1 VAFVDIKEIYK
12 VKSKMAKTFEQLG
25 LSAQLTKALAENGFK
40 APFPIQETAIPL
52 ILQGKDVVGQA
63 HTGTGKTAAFGLPIL
78 QQIKPGGS
86 VQVLILAPTR
96 ELAVQV
102 TDEINRFAK
111 YTGIKAVTIY
121 GGQSIN
127 LQLDKLRRGVQIIV
141 ATPGRLIDHIKQ
153 GSIILD
159 DVRFV
164 VLDEADR
171 MLDMGFIDDIKF
183 ILFYVNDDRQTCL
196 FSATM
201 PPEILRLAEEYM
213 RPNKTERIR
222 LNEEEI
228 TLETIDQSYLVVE
241 EREKFR
247 HLMDFIRTNQKAKSQ
262 TIVFAATKQR
272 ADRIAYKLRQEGFNA
287 VTIHGDLSQKQRDHA
302 MHKFKRGSEDI
313 LVATDIAARGIDV
326 PSVGN
331 VINYDVPEDPN
342 VYFHRIGRTARAGG
356 EGKAISLVSN
366 DRVSDFGRILAQ
378 TKLPIR
384 KLNDELG
391 VVVPVIA
398 QRQASFG
405 RGGGYWWRS
414 GGRSGG
420 GYGSRS
426 GGGYGS
432 RSGGGYGSRSGG
444 GYGSR
449 SGSYHNEHEGQ
460 RRYGSGDGGGG
471 SGGYRG
477 NSRSNSGYGR
487 DRRRSRYGSND
498 GYSGGSNNNN
508 Y

>member
-1 VAFVDIKEIYK
+1 MDIKEKYTK
-12 VKSKMAKTFEQLG
+12 VKWKMTKTFEELG
-25 LSAQLTKALAENGFK
+25 LSAQLTKALTENGFK

-78 QQIKPGGS
+78 QQIKPGGP

-111 YTGIKAVTIY
+111 YTGIKSVTIY

-127 LQLDKLRRGVQIIV
+127 LQLDKLRRGVQIVV

-183 ILFYVNDDRQTCL
+183 ILFYVNEDRQTYL

-201 PPEILRLAEEYM
+201 PPEILRLADEYM
-213 RPNKTERIR
+213 RQNKIEHVR

-241 EREKFR
+241 EREKFK
-247 HLMDFIRTNQKAKSQ
+247 HLTDFIRRNQNAKSQ

-272 ADRIAYKLRQEGFNA
+272 ADRLAYKLRQEGFSA
-287 VTIHGDLSQKQRDHA
+287 VTIHGDLSQKQRDNA
-302 MHKFKRGSEDI
+302 MHRFKRGAEDI

-326 PSVGN
+326 PAIGN

-342 VYFHRIGRTARAGG
+342 IYFHRIGRTARAWG
-356 EGKAISLVSN
+356 EGNAISLVSN
-366 DRVSDFGRILAQ
+366 DRVSDFERILAQ

-391 VVVPVIA
+391 IVVPVIA

-405 RGGGYWWRS
+405 RNGGYRWR
-414 GGRSGG
+414 G

-426 GGGYGS
+426 GYRNE
-432 RSGGGYGSRSGG
+432 RSGGGGG
-444 GYGSR
+444 
-449 SGSYHNEHEGQ
+449 GQ
-460 RRYGSGDGGGG
+460 RRYGSGGGR
-471 SGGYRG
+471 GGYG
-477 NSRSNSGYGR
+477 GYGHSRSQTGYGR
-487 DRRRSRYGSND
+487 DRRRGRY
-498 GYSGGSNNNN
+498 GYSGSSSSNN

>member
-1 VAFVDIKEIYK
+1 
-12 VKSKMAKTFEQLG
+12 MTKTFEELG
-25 LSAQLTKALAENGFK
+25 LSAQLTKALTENGFK
-40 APFPIQETAIPL
+40 TPFPIQETAIPL

-78 QQIKPGGS
+78 QQIKPGGP

-183 ILFYVNDDRQTCL
+183 ILFYVNEDRQTCL

-201 PPEILRLAEEYM
+201 PPEILRLADEYM
-213 RPNKTERIR
+213 RQNKIEHVR

-241 EREKFR
+241 EREKFK
-247 HLMDFIRTNQKAKSQ
+247 HLMDFIRRNQNAKSQ

-272 ADRIAYKLRQEGFNA
+272 ADRLAYKLRQEGFSA
-287 VTIHGDLSQKQRDHA
+287 VTIHGDLSQKQRDYA
-302 MHKFKRGSEDI
+302 MHKFKKGAEDI

-326 PSVGN
+326 PAIGN

-342 VYFHRIGRTARAGG
+342 LYFHRIGRTARAGG

-391 VVVPVIA
+391 VIVPVIA

-405 RGGGYWWRS
+405 RSGGYRP
-414 GGRSGG
+414 RG
-420 GYGSRS
+420 GYGSRN
-426 GGGYGS
+426 GY
-432 RSGGGYGSRSGG
+432 RNDYG
-444 GYGSR
+444 
-449 SGSYHNEHEGQ
+449 GQ
-460 RRYGSGDGGGG
+460 RRYGRGDGGGG
-471 SGGYRG
+471 SGGYGR
-477 NSRSNSGYGR
+477 SRTRPGYGR
-487 DRRRSRYGSND
+487 DRRRSRYGYN
-498 GYSGGSNNNN
+498 GGSSNNNN

>member
-1 VAFVDIKEIYK
+1 VAFVDIKQKIYK
-12 VKSKMAKTFEQLG
+12 VKRKMTKTFEELG

-78 QQIKPGGS
+78 QQIKPGGP

-111 YTGIKAVTIY
+111 YTGIKSVTIY

-183 ILFYVNDDRQTCL
+183 ILFYVNEDRQTCL
-196 FSATM
+196 FSATI
-201 PPEILRLAEEYM
+201 PPEITRLADEYM
-213 RPNKTERIR
+213 RQNKIEHVR

-241 EREKFR
+241 EREKFK
-247 HLMDFIRTNQKAKSQ
+247 HLMDFIRRNQNAKSQ

-272 ADRIAYKLRQEGFNA
+272 ADRLAYKLRQEGFSA
-287 VTIHGDLSQKQRDHA
+287 VTIHGDLSQKQRDYA
-302 MHKFKRGSEDI
+302 MHKFKKGAEDI

-326 PSVGN
+326 PAIGN

-342 VYFHRIGRTARAGG
+342 VYFHRIGRTARALG

-366 DRVSDFGRILAQ
+366 DRVSDFGRILAK

-391 VVVPVIA
+391 IVVPVIA

-405 RGGGYWWRS
+405 RSGGYRP
-414 GGRSGG
+414 RG
-420 GYGSRS
+420 GYGSRNGYRNEY
-426 GGGYGS
+426 GG
-432 RSGGGYGSRSGG
+432 
-444 GYGSR
+444 
-449 SGSYHNEHEGQ
+449 GQ
-460 RRYGSGDGGGG
+460 RRYGRGDGGGG
-471 SGGYRG
+471 SGGYGR
-477 NSRSNSGYGR
+477 SRTRPGYGR
-487 DRRRSRYGSND
+487 DRRRSRYG
-498 GYSGGSNNNN
+498 YSGSSSNNN

>member
-1 VAFVDIKEIYK
+1 
-12 VKSKMAKTFEQLG
+12 MAKTFEELG

-40 APFPIQETAIPL
+40 TPFPIQETAIPL

-78 QQIKPGGS
+78 QQIKPGGP

-102 TDEINRFAK
+102 TEEINRFAK
-111 YTGIKAVTIY
+111 YTGIKSVTIY

-127 LQLDKLRRGVQIIV
+127 LQLDKLRRGVQIVV

-183 ILFYVNDDRQTCL
+183 ILFYVNEDRQTCL

-201 PPEILRLAEEYM
+201 PPEILRLADEYM
-213 RPNKTERIR
+213 RQDKIEHVR

-247 HLMDFIRTNQKAKSQ
+247 HLMDFIRRNQNSKSQ

-272 ADRIAYKLRQEGFNA
+272 ADRVAYKLRQEGFNA
-287 VTIHGDLSQKQRDHA
+287 VTIHGDLSQKQRDNA
-302 MHKFKRGSEDI
+302 MHKFKRGTEDI

-326 PSVGN
+326 PAIGN
-331 VINYDVPEDPN
+331 VINYDVPDDPN

-366 DRVSDFGRILAQ
+366 DRVSDFERILAQ
-378 TKLPIR
+378 TKFPIR
-384 KLNDELG
+384 RLNDEMG

-405 RGGGYWWRS
+405 RSGGYRWR
-414 GGRSGG
+414 GG
-420 GYGSRS
+420 GYGSRN
-426 GGGYGS
+426 GYRNERGS
-432 RSGGGYGSRSGG
+432 
-444 GYGSR
+444 
-449 SGSYHNEHEGQ
+449 GQ
-460 RRYGSGDGGGG
+460 RRYGSGYGGRG
-471 SGGYRG
+471 SGGYRS
-477 NSRSNSGYGR
+477 SRSQTGYGR
-487 DRRRSRYGSND
+487 DRRRSRYGYSH
-498 GYSGGSNNNN
+498 GYGGSNNN
-508 Y
+508 YY

>member
-1 VAFVDIKEIYK
+1 
-12 VKSKMAKTFEQLG
+12 LG

-40 APFPIQETAIPL
+40 TPFPIQETAIPL

-78 QQIKPGGS
+78 QQIKPGGP

-111 YTGIKAVTIY
+111 YTGIKSVTIY

-127 LQLDKLRRGVQIIV
+127 LQLDKLRRGVQIVV

-164 VLDEADR
+164 VLDEGDR

-183 ILFYVNDDRQTCL
+183 ILFYVNEDRQTCL

-201 PPEILRLAEEYM
+201 PPEILRLADEYM
-213 RPNKTERIR
+213 RQDKIEHVR

-247 HLMDFIRTNQKAKSQ
+247 HLMDFIRRNQNSKSQ

-272 ADRIAYKLRQEGFNA
+272 ADRVAYKLRQEGFNA
-287 VTIHGDLSQKQRDHA
+287 VTIHGDLSQKQRDNA
-302 MHKFKRGSEDI
+302 MHKFKRGTEDI

-326 PSVGN
+326 PAIGN
-331 VINYDVPEDPN
+331 VINYDVPDDPN

-366 DRVSDFGRILAQ
+366 DRVSDFERILAQ
-378 TKLPIR
+378 TKFPIR
-384 KLNDELG
+384 RLNDEMG

-405 RGGGYWWRS
+405 RSGGYRWR
-414 GGRSGG
+414 GG
-420 GYGSRS
+420 GYGSRN
-426 GGGYGS
+426 GYRNERGS
-432 RSGGGYGSRSGG
+432 
-444 GYGSR
+444 
-449 SGSYHNEHEGQ
+449 GQ
-460 RRYGSGDGGGG
+460 RRYGSGYGGRG
-471 SGGYRG
+471 SGGYRS
-477 NSRSNSGYGR
+477 SRSQTGYGR
-487 DRRRSRYGSND
+487 DRRRSRYGYSH
-498 GYSGGSNNNN
+498 GYGGSNNN
-508 Y
+508 YY

>member
-1 VAFVDIKEIYK
+1 
-12 VKSKMAKTFEQLG
+12 MTKTFEELG
-25 LSAQLTKALAENGFK
+25 LSAQLTKALSENGFK

-52 ILQGKDVVGQA
+52 ILHGKDVVGQA

-78 QQIKPGGS
+78 QQIKPGGP

-102 TDEINRFAK
+102 TDEISRLAK
-111 YTGIKAVTIY
+111 YTGIRAATIY

-159 DVRFV
+159 EVKFV

-183 ILFYVNDDRQTCL
+183 ILFYVNEDRQTCL

-201 PPEILRLAEEYM
+201 PPEILRLADEYM
-213 RPNKTERIR
+213 RQNKIEHVR

-241 EREKFR
+241 EREKFK
-247 HLMDFIRTNQKAKSQ
+247 HLVDFIRSNQKAKSQ

-272 ADRIAYKLRQEGFNA
+272 ADRLAYRLRQEGFSA
-287 VTIHGDLSQKQRDHA
+287 VTIHGDLSQKQRDYA
-302 MHKFKRGSEDI
+302 MHKFKRGAEDI

-326 PSVGN
+326 PAIGN
-331 VINYDVPEDPN
+331 VINYDVSEDPTL
-342 VYFHRIGRTARAGG
+342 YFHRIGRTARAGG

-366 DRVSDFGRILAQ
+366 DRISDFERILAQ

-405 RGGGYWWRS
+405 RGGGYRWRGGY
-414 GGRSGG
+414 GGRSNYRNDGG
-420 GYGSRS
+420 GDR
-426 GGGYGS
+426 
-432 RSGGGYGSRSGG
+432 
-444 GYGSR
+444 
-449 SGSYHNEHEGQ
+449 
-460 RRYGSGDGGGG
+460 RRYGSSGEGGRGY
-471 SGGYRG
+471 SGYRG
-477 NSRSNSGYGR
+477 SRSHTGYGR
-487 DRRRSRYGSND
+487 DRRRSRYGYSR
-498 GYSGGSNNNN
+498 GYGGS
-508 Y
+508 YY